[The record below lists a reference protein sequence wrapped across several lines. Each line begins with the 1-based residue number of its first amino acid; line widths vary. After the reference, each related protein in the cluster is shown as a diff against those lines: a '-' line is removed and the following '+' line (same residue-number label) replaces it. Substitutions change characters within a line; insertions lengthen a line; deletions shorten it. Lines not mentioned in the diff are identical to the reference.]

1 MKGNF
6 FIFLTKN
13 FLLIVLFSRK
23 VEKDPAV
30 EPKLA
35 DALFRLDEVELES
48 EDFTKATEDLQKYL
62 IIQKASLLPDS
73 RNLMEKNPFFP
84 HFSL

>member
-35 DALFRLDEVELES
+35 DVLFRLAEVELEA
-48 EDFTKATEDLQKYL
+48 EDFTKAIEDLQKYL
-62 IIQKASLLPDS
+62 KIQKASLPPDS
-73 RNLMEKNPFFP
+73 RFKKNI
-84 HFSL
+84 